1 MSDTRET
8 LAEIAR
14 LGRYASSRRQDFSPS
29 SPCDWSPHV
38 IVDPETGLPFSDASA
53 WQLICKLLDECPE
66 SFHEMRLRKPPG
78 QIAFESVLTLP
89 SHDCIYIKVQLFQG
103 KAYGRS
109 FHRSTKE

>member
-1 MSDTRET
+1 MGDTKEK

-53 WQLICKLLDECPE
+53 WQLICKQLDESPE
-66 SFHEMRLRKPPG
+66 SFHEVRLRKPPG
-78 QIAFESVLTLP
+78 QIAFETVLTLP
-89 SHDCIYIKVQLFQG
+89 SHDRVYIKVQLFQG

-109 FHRSTKE
+109 FHLSTKE